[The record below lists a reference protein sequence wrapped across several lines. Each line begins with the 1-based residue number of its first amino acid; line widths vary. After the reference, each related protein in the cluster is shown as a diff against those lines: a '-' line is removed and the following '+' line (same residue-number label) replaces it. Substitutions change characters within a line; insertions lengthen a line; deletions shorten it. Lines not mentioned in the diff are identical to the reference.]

1 MKIFKSLRAR
11 LLFLVL
17 LAVVPALAITL
28 YSGIEQRRLARAQSV
43 DDAYRYTR
51 LVVNYERSLVED
63 IHQMLLSLSLASDLT
78 SQDSCAGYL
87 GRVARLYPDITAIF
101 VEQPDGQVFCSVG
114 NTGLIPMDLQELYP
128 SADDGNFRVGQPVIA
143 GASQAVIL
151 PLLLSVAGENGQQ
164 AVTITIL
171 LDLHTLKT
179 YAAGLDLPV
188 DSALLLVG
196 KEGTVLMR
204 YPESEQWAGQHLPDV
219 PIIHRILT
227 EPGEG
232 DTEAAGVDGVQ
243 RLFAF
248 TPLVPDLASSAYVS
262 IGIPVAVAYAS
273 AYQLLFTSLGWIG
286 LAALLALLAAWFGGD
301 IFFLRVV
308 SLTAERDA
316 AEQRLREA
324 NALLEAR
331 VTERTAELAEVN
343 AELGVE
349 LAERKRMV
357 ETLRRREAELQRLLR
372 LLERSNRDLQDFAYI
387 TSHDL
392 QEPLRKIQ
400 AFGER
405 LVKRYK
411 NELGEEGGMFVERMV
426 MSANRMQTMINDL
439 LAYSRVTT
447 QGQPF
452 QKVSLSSIAR
462 EVVEDLEL
470 RIQETGG
477 SVQVGDLGE
486 IEGDALQ
493 LRQLLQNLIVNALK
507 FHRPDIPPLVSVTG
521 QIEPSNGA
529 GSTQRAVLCV
539 EDNGIGFDEKYS
551 ARIFA
556 PFQRL
561 HSKDEY
567 EGSGIGLAICRK
579 IVDRHGG
586 EIVAHS
592 IPDQG
597 SRFIITL
604 PVTQAKT
611 AEGEGT

>member
-1 MKIFKSLRAR
+1 
-11 LLFLVL
+11 
-17 LAVVPALAITL
+17 
-28 YSGIEQRRLARAQSV
+28 
-43 DDAYRYTR
+43 
-51 LVVNYERSLVED
+51 
-63 IHQMLLSLSLASDLT
+63 
-78 SQDSCAGYL
+78 
-87 GRVARLYPDITAIF
+87 
-101 VEQPDGQVFCSVG
+101 
-114 NTGLIPMDLQELYP
+114 
-128 SADDGNFRVGQPVIA
+128 
-143 GASQAVIL
+143 
-151 PLLLSVAGENGQQ
+151 
-164 AVTITIL
+164 
-171 LDLHTLKT
+171 
-179 YAAGLDLPV
+179 
-188 DSALLLVG
+188 
-196 KEGTVLMR
+196 MR
-204 YPESEQWAGQHLPDV
+204 YPESEIWSGQRLPDV
-219 PIIHRILT
+219 SIIQKILK
-227 EPGEG
+227 ESSGGSGE
-232 DTEAAGVDGVQ
+232 AVGVDGVL
-243 RLFAF
+243 RLYAF
-248 TPLVPDLASSAYVS
+248 TPLVPDLDSSAHVS
-262 IGIPVAVAYAS
+262 IGIPVEIAYAP
-273 AYQLLFTSLGWIG
+273 ANRLLFTSLGWIG

-331 VTERTAELAEVN
+331 VAERTADLAEVN
-343 AELGVE
+343 AELGLE

-357 ETLRRREAELQRLLR
+357 DTLREREVELQRLLR

-405 LVKRYK
+405 LVKRYRD
-411 NELGEEGGMFVERMV
+411 ELGEESSMFVERMV

-452 QKVSLSSIAR
+452 QRVSLTSIAR
-462 EVVEDLEL
+462 EVVEDLDL
-470 RIQETGG
+470 RIQDTGG
-477 SVQVGDLGE
+477 SVQVGDLPE

-507 FHRPDIPPLVSVTG
+507 FHRPGVPPQVSVTG
-521 QIEPSNGA
+521 HIEPPNGD
-529 GSTQRAVLCV
+529 GSTERAVLCV
-539 EDNGIGFDEKYS
+539 EDNGIGFDEKYA
-551 ARIFA
+551 ARIFG

-586 EIVAHS
+586 DIVAHS

-597 SRFIITL
+597 SRFMITL
-604 PVTQAKT
+604 PVTQSKT
-611 AEGEGT
+611 TEGEGT